1 MGGINPAD
9 LASRLEETKTEAI
22 NEEESK
28 CIRYLIENFRILEK
42 ANFKK
47 KMKNHYKGE
56 FNMAALLKAKPPMDE
71 EDDEEDEK

>member
-1 MGGINPAD
+1 M
-9 LASRLEETKTEAI
+9 

-28 CIRYLIENFRILEK
+28 CIRYLIKTISILEK

-71 EDDEEDEK
+71 EVDEEEEK